1 MLQPIEARDD
11 NDADS
16 SIGDDV
22 ASSTTSVSSSILEYR
37 KFQGRTYHSEKYNS
51 EYFAPNDER
60 QRDSMDISH
69 HSLTLLLD
77 GKLFLA
83 PLKEGPKA
91 MLDIGTGTGIWA
103 IDFAD
108 EYPEAEVI
116 GTDLSPIQPS
126 WVPPNVKFEL
136 EDATNTWSWP
146 DNDFDFI
153 HIRYLIGAIADWGA
167 LFKEA
172 FRCCKSGSYFESVE
186 VNPLFKSD
194 DESINNIA
202 PIQTWNK
209 ICRESEKAF
218 GLSLCEVENDTQLLG
233 EAGFVDLQ
241 VTDFKVPVGGWAK
254 DTNLQR
260 VGQFHRAGIENDLQG
275 YTLMTWQKV
284 FGSPG
289 EEYQLFLMQMRQA
302 LRDKNVHG
310 YMRVRFITAR
320 KPGIPN
326 QLKVVE
332 RSSKTRKALLS
343 SRPEP
348 LASTSGTA
356 VPQTPDE
363 NCSEIPSSLV
373 NTLIE
378 LYFNNVYQSD
388 LLFHKASFI
397 KSLADSAVRPHVLL
411 SMCALGA
418 NSEKLFRFEAIADI
432 EELPLP
438 WPDDNFEAGV
448 PPSDVATIANGVVTG
463 SVFAELIRGLH
474 LWSHVA
480 PIVRCKETA
489 LSSRIQQIFAIEDKL
504 LTWWANVPLR
514 FKVDASII
522 SNVCPESLP
531 KILLINFVY
540 HQSLCA
546 LHSSIVPLFCW
557 SKGDTSQSSAQ
568 QLSAQIAFE
577 HAGAISV
584 LTSRILSTSCSLS
597 ALPIFVAYA
606 AYSSCA
612 IQIPFLW
619 CSEPTVRAKA
629 RSNVEL
635 NMGVIEGMSSYW
647 KLASLLQVYVRC
659 IYDVHKSN
667 PPCISNE
674 PRYTDFS
681 AFSQFGV
688 DSDLAKASIL
698 EFTRILRSGESGYVK
713 PGEES
718 RDLIASKAPTESS
731 AQMSISGDASL
742 DQVFQ
747 DTQPGISTMTA
758 LDSQFTGL
766 SSSMGNEWPA
776 FDVFNSLWDVDIT
789 TLFFMDNNVDL
800 AGVDTDFLARDI
812 PDNA

>member
-1 MLQPIEARDD
+1 MLQPIEARDE

-146 DNDFDFI
+146 DNYFDFI

-218 GLSLCEVENDTQLLG
+218 GRSLCEVENDTQLLG
-233 EAGFVDLQ
+233 EVGFVDLQ

-260 VGQFHRAGIENDLQG
+260 VGQFHRAGIENDLQ
-275 YTLMTWQKV
+275 
-284 FGSPG
+284 
-289 EEYQLFLMQMRQA
+289 
-302 LRDKNVHG
+302 
-310 YMRVRFITAR
+310 
-320 KPGIPN
+320 
-326 QLKVVE
+326 
-332 RSSKTRKALLS
+332 
-343 SRPEP
+343 
-348 LASTSGTA
+348 
-356 VPQTPDE
+356 
-363 NCSEIPSSLV
+363 
-373 NTLIE
+373 
-378 LYFNNVYQSD
+378 
-388 LLFHKASFI
+388 
-397 KSLADSAVRPHVLL
+397 DSAVQPHVLL

-418 NSEKLFRFEAIADI
+418 NGFNLESELRRRRVWACYLMHCFSSEKLFRFEAIADI

-438 WPDDNFEAGV
+438 WPDDNFEAGA

-474 LWSHVA
+474 LWSHVS

-489 LSSRIQQIFAIEDKL
+489 LSSRIQQIFTIEDKL

-514 FKVDASII
+514 FKVDASAN
-522 SNVCPESLP
+522 SNVYPESLP

-557 SKGDTSQSSAQ
+557 SKGDTSQSSAR

-577 HAGAISV
+577 HAGAISI

-597 ALPIFVAYA
+597 AMPIFVAYA

-619 CSEPTVRAKA
+619 CSEPRVRAKA

-667 PPCISNE
+667 PPRISNE
-674 PRYTDFS
+674 PRYTDFA

-718 RDLIASKAPTESS
+718 RNLITSKASMESS
-731 AQMSISGDASL
+731 AQVSISGDASL
-742 DQVFQ
+742 DQMFQ
-747 DTQPGISTMTA
+747 GTQPDISTMTA
-758 LDSQFTGL
+758 LDSQFTDF
-766 SSSMGNEWPA
+766 SSSMGNEWPV
-776 FDVFNSLWDVDIT
+776 FDVFNSLCEADIT
-789 TLFFMDNNVDL
+789 SLFFMDDNVDL
-800 AGVDTDFLARDI
+800 ASVDTDFIAQRH
-812 PDNA
+812 PG

>member
-1 MLQPIEARDD
+1 MLQPIEARDE

-146 DNDFDFI
+146 DNYFDFI

-218 GLSLCEVENDTQLLG
+218 GRSLCEVENDTQLLG
-233 EAGFVDLQ
+233 EVGFVDLQ

-289 EEYQLFLMQMRQA
+289 KEYQLFLMQMRQA

-310 YMRVRFITAR
+310 YMR
-320 KPGIPN
+320 
-326 QLKVVE
+326 
-332 RSSKTRKALLS
+332 
-343 SRPEP
+343 
-348 LASTSGTA
+348 
-356 VPQTPDE
+356 TPDE

-373 NTLIE
+373 NALVE
-378 LYFNNVYQSD
+378 LYFNNVYQSN
-388 LLFHKASFI
+388 LLLHKDSFI
-397 KSLADSAVRPHVLL
+397 KSLADSAVQPHVLL

-418 NSEKLFRFEAIADI
+418 NGFNLESELRRRRVWACYLMHCFSSEKLFRFEAIADI

-438 WPDDNFEAGV
+438 WPDDNFEAGA

-474 LWSHVA
+474 LWSHVS

-489 LSSRIQQIFAIEDKL
+489 LSSRIQQIFTIEDKL

-514 FKVDASII
+514 FKVDASAN
-522 SNVCPESLP
+522 SNVYPESLP

-557 SKGDTSQSSAQ
+557 SKGDTSQSSAR

-577 HAGAISV
+577 HAGAISI

-597 ALPIFVAYA
+597 AMPIFVAYA

-619 CSEPTVRAKA
+619 CSEPRVRAKA

-667 PPCISNE
+667 PPRISNE
-674 PRYTDFS
+674 PRYTDFA

-718 RDLIASKAPTESS
+718 RNLITSKASMESS
-731 AQMSISGDASL
+731 AQVSISGDASL
-742 DQVFQ
+742 DQMFQ
-747 DTQPGISTMTA
+747 GTQPDISTMTA
-758 LDSQFTGL
+758 LDSQFTDF
-766 SSSMGNEWPA
+766 SSSMGNEWPV
-776 FDVFNSLWDVDIT
+776 FDVFNSLCEADIT
-789 TLFFMDNNVDL
+789 SLFFMDDNVDL
-800 AGVDTDFLARDI
+800 ASVDTDFIAQRH
-812 PDNA
+812 PG

>member
-1 MLQPIEARDD
+1 MLQPIEARDE

-146 DNDFDFI
+146 DNYFDFI

-218 GLSLCEVENDTQLLG
+218 GRSLCEVENDTQLLG
-233 EAGFVDLQ
+233 EVGFVDLQ

-289 EEYQLFLMQMRQA
+289 KEYQLFLMQMRQA

-310 YMRVRFITAR
+310 YMR
-320 KPGIPN
+320 
-326 QLKVVE
+326 
-332 RSSKTRKALLS
+332 
-343 SRPEP
+343 
-348 LASTSGTA
+348 
-356 VPQTPDE
+356 TPDE

-373 NTLIE
+373 NALVE
-378 LYFNNVYQSD
+378 LYFNNVYQSN
-388 LLFHKASFI
+388 LLLHKDSFI
-397 KSLADSAVRPHVLL
+397 KSLADSAVQPHVLL

-418 NSEKLFRFEAIADI
+418 NGFNLESELRRRRVWACYLMHCFSSEKLFRFEAIADI

-438 WPDDNFEAGV
+438 WPDDNFEAGA

-474 LWSHVA
+474 LWSHA
-480 PIVRCKETA
+480 SPIVRCKETA
-489 LSSRIQQIFAIEDKL
+489 LSSRIQQIFTIEDKL

-514 FKVDASII
+514 FKVDASAN
-522 SNVCPESLP
+522 SNVYPESLP

-557 SKGDTSQSSAQ
+557 SKGDTSQSSAR

-577 HAGAISV
+577 HAGAISI

-597 ALPIFVAYA
+597 AMPIFVAYA

-619 CSEPTVRAKA
+619 CSEPRVRAKA

-667 PPCISNE
+667 PPRISNE
-674 PRYTDFS
+674 PRYTDFA

-718 RDLIASKAPTESS
+718 RNLITSKASMESS
-731 AQMSISGDASL
+731 AQVSISGDASL
-742 DQVFQ
+742 DQMFQ
-747 DTQPGISTMTA
+747 GTQPDISTMTA
-758 LDSQFTGL
+758 LDSQFTDF
-766 SSSMGNEWPA
+766 SSSMGNEWPV
-776 FDVFNSLWDVDIT
+776 FDVFNSLCEADIT
-789 TLFFMDNNVDL
+789 SLFFMDDNVDL
-800 AGVDTDFLARDI
+800 ASVDTDFIAQRH
-812 PDNA
+812 PG

>member
-1 MLQPIEARDD
+1 MLQPIEARDE

-146 DNDFDFI
+146 DNDFEFI

-167 LFKEA
+167 LFQEA

-194 DESINNIA
+194 DGSINNIA

-218 GLSLCEVENDTQLLG
+218 GRSLCEVENDTQLLG
-233 EAGFVDLQ
+233 EVGFVDLQ

-289 EEYQLFLMQMRQA
+289 KEYQLFLMQMRQA

-310 YMRVRFITAR
+310 YMR
-320 KPGIPN
+320 
-326 QLKVVE
+326 
-332 RSSKTRKALLS
+332 
-343 SRPEP
+343 
-348 LASTSGTA
+348 
-356 VPQTPDE
+356 TPDE

-373 NTLIE
+373 NALVE
-378 LYFNNVYQSD
+378 LYFNNVYQSN
-388 LLFHKASFI
+388 LLLHKDSFI
-397 KSLADSAVRPHVLL
+397 KSLADSAVQPHVLL

-418 NSEKLFRFEAIADI
+418 NGFNLESELRRRRVWACYLMHCFSSEKLFRFEAIADI

-438 WPDDNFEAGV
+438 WPDDNFEAGA

-474 LWSHVA
+474 LWSHVS

-489 LSSRIQQIFAIEDKL
+489 LSSRIQQIFTIEDKL

-514 FKVDASII
+514 FKVDASAN
-522 SNVCPESLP
+522 SNVYPESLP

-557 SKGDTSQSSAQ
+557 SKGDTSQSSAR

-577 HAGAISV
+577 HAGAISI

-597 ALPIFVAYA
+597 AMPIFVAYA

-619 CSEPTVRAKA
+619 CSEPRVRAKA

-667 PPCISNE
+667 PPRISNE
-674 PRYTDFS
+674 PRYTDFA

-718 RDLIASKAPTESS
+718 RNLITSKASMESS
-731 AQMSISGDASL
+731 AQVSISGDASL
-742 DQVFQ
+742 DQMFQ
-747 DTQPGISTMTA
+747 GTQPDISTMTA
-758 LDSQFTGL
+758 LDSQFTDF
-766 SSSMGNEWPA
+766 SSSMGNEWPV
-776 FDVFNSLWDVDIT
+776 FDVFNSLCEADIT
-789 TLFFMDNNVDL
+789 SLFFMDDNVDL
-800 AGVDTDFLARDI
+800 ASVDTDFIAQRH
-812 PDNA
+812 PG

>member
-11 NDADS
+11 NDANS

-22 ASSTTSVSSSILEYR
+22 

-91 MLDIGTGTGIWA
+91 MLDIGTGTGI
-103 IDFAD
+103 DFAD

-153 HIRYLIGAIADWGA
+153 HIRYLIGTIADWGA

-194 DESINNIA
+194 DESINNIT

-218 GLSLCEVENDTQLLG
+218 GWSLCEVENDTQLLG
-233 EAGFVDLQ
+233 EAGFVNLQ

-254 DTNLQR
+254 DINLQR

-289 EEYQLFLMQMRQA
+289 DEYQLFLMQMRQA

-310 YMRVRFITAR
+310 YMR
-320 KPGIPN
+320 
-326 QLKVVE
+326 
-332 RSSKTRKALLS
+332 
-343 SRPEP
+343 
-348 LASTSGTA
+348 
-356 VPQTPDE
+356 TPDE

-373 NTLIE
+373 NALVE
-378 LYFNNVYQSD
+378 LYFNNVYQSS
-388 LLFHKASFI
+388 LLLHKASFI

-438 WPDDNFEAGV
+438 WPDDNFEAGA
-448 PPSDVATIANGVVTG
+448 PPSVVATIANGVVTG
-463 SVFAELIRGLH
+463 SVFTELIRGLH

-489 LSSRIQQIFAIEDKL
+489 LSSRIQQIFAIEDKI
-504 LTWWANVPLR
+504 LTWWANVPLC
-514 FKVDASII
+514 FKVDASAN
-522 SNVCPESLP
+522 SNVYPESLP

-540 HQSLCA
+540 HQS
-546 LHSSIVPLFCW
+546 
-557 SKGDTSQSSAQ
+557 GDISQSSAR

-584 LTSRILSTSCSLS
+584 LTSRILGTSCSLS
-597 ALPIFVAYA
+597 AMPIFVAYA

-667 PPCISNE
+667 PPRISNE
-674 PRYTDFS
+674 PRYTDFA

-718 RDLIASKAPTESS
+718 RELITCKASTESS

-742 DQVFQ
+742 DQMFQ

-758 LDSQFTGL
+758 LDSQFTDL

-776 FDVFNSLWDVDIT
+776 FDVLNSLWETDIT
-789 TLFFMDNNVDL
+789 SLFFMDDNVDL
-800 AGVDTDFLARDI
+800 AGVDTDFIAQRH
-812 PDNA
+812 PG

>member
-69 HSLTLLLD
+69 HSLTLLLN

-194 DESINNIA
+194 DESIDNIA

-218 GLSLCEVENDTQLLG
+218 GRSLCEVENDTQLLG

-254 DTNLQR
+254 DTKLQR

-310 YMRVRFITAR
+310 YMRVRFITAK
-320 KPGIPN
+320 KP
-326 QLKVVE
+326 
-332 RSSKTRKALLS
+332 
-343 SRPEP
+343 
-348 LASTSGTA
+348 
-356 VPQTPDE
+356 
-363 NCSEIPSSLV
+363 
-373 NTLIE
+373 
-378 LYFNNVYQSD
+378 
-388 LLFHKASFI
+388 
-397 KSLADSAVRPHVLL
+397 
-411 SMCALGA
+411 
-418 NSEKLFRFEAIADI
+418 
-432 EELPLP
+432 
-438 WPDDNFEAGV
+438 
-448 PPSDVATIANGVVTG
+448 
-463 SVFAELIRGLH
+463 
-474 LWSHVA
+474 
-480 PIVRCKETA
+480 
-489 LSSRIQQIFAIEDKL
+489 
-504 LTWWANVPLR
+504 
-514 FKVDASII
+514 
-522 SNVCPESLP
+522 
-531 KILLINFVY
+531 
-540 HQSLCA
+540 
-546 LHSSIVPLFCW
+546 
-557 SKGDTSQSSAQ
+557 
-568 QLSAQIAFE
+568 
-577 HAGAISV
+577 
-584 LTSRILSTSCSLS
+584 
-597 ALPIFVAYA
+597 
-606 AYSSCA
+606 
-612 IQIPFLW
+612 
-619 CSEPTVRAKA
+619 
-629 RSNVEL
+629 
-635 NMGVIEGMSSYW
+635 
-647 KLASLLQVYVRC
+647 
-659 IYDVHKSN
+659 
-667 PPCISNE
+667 
-674 PRYTDFS
+674 
-681 AFSQFGV
+681 
-688 DSDLAKASIL
+688 
-698 EFTRILRSGESGYVK
+698 
-713 PGEES
+713 
-718 RDLIASKAPTESS
+718 
-731 AQMSISGDASL
+731 
-742 DQVFQ
+742 
-747 DTQPGISTMTA
+747 
-758 LDSQFTGL
+758 
-766 SSSMGNEWPA
+766 
-776 FDVFNSLWDVDIT
+776 
-789 TLFFMDNNVDL
+789 
-800 AGVDTDFLARDI
+800 
-812 PDNA
+812 

>member
-1 MLQPIEARDD
+1 MIQPIEARDE

-60 QRDSMDISH
+60 QRDSIDISH

-126 WVPPNVKFEL
+126 WVLPNVKFEL

-167 LFKEA
+167 LFQEA

-194 DESINNIA
+194 DGSINNIA

-218 GLSLCEVENDTQLLG
+218 GRSLCEVENDTQLLG

-260 VGQFHRAGIENDLQG
+260 IGQFHRAGIENDLQG

-289 EEYQLFLMQMRQA
+289 EEYQLFLKQMRQA

-320 KPGIPN
+320 KPG
-326 QLKVVE
+326 
-332 RSSKTRKALLS
+332 
-343 SRPEP
+343 
-348 LASTSGTA
+348 TA

-373 NTLIE
+373 NALVE
-378 LYFNNVYQSD
+378 LYFNNVYQSN
-388 LLFHKASFI
+388 LLLHKDSFI
-397 KSLADSAVRPHVLL
+397 KSLADSAVQPHVLL

-418 NSEKLFRFEAIADI
+418 NGFNLESELRRRRVWACYLMHCFSSEKLFRFEAIADI

-438 WPDDNFEAGV
+438 WPDDNFEAGA

-474 LWSHVA
+474 LWSHVS

-489 LSSRIQQIFAIEDKL
+489 LSSRIQQIFTIEDKL

-514 FKVDASII
+514 FKVDASAN
-522 SNVCPESLP
+522 SNVYPESLP

-557 SKGDTSQSSAQ
+557 SKGDTSQSSAR

-577 HAGAISV
+577 HAGAISI

-597 ALPIFVAYA
+597 AMPIFVAYA

-619 CSEPTVRAKA
+619 CSEPRVRAKA

-667 PPCISNE
+667 PPRISNE
-674 PRYTDFS
+674 PRYTDFA

-718 RDLIASKAPTESS
+718 RNLITSKASMESS
-731 AQMSISGDASL
+731 AQVSISGDASL
-742 DQVFQ
+742 DQMFQ
-747 DTQPGISTMTA
+747 GTQPDISTMTA
-758 LDSQFTGL
+758 LDSQFTDF
-766 SSSMGNEWPA
+766 SSSMGNEWPV
-776 FDVFNSLWDVDIT
+776 FDVFNSLCEADIT
-789 TLFFMDNNVDL
+789 SLFFMDDNVDL
-800 AGVDTDFLARDI
+800 ASVDTDFIAQRH
-812 PDNA
+812 PG